1 MTEDHLPEQDRR
13 RFTRALLRIP
23 ATLHQGAISWD
34 VELLNISLNG
44 FAVSQP
50 TNWDGDYSHPFN
62 IPLQLD
68 DGSLELFAYL
78 IHVEQN
84 ALGFQMENLSSE
96 QRAML
101 AKLLA
106 FELDENTIAAELAR
120 LES

>member
-1 MTEDHLPEQDRR
+1 MTEAHLPEQERR
-13 RFTRALLRIP
+13 RFTRAPLRIP

-34 VELLNISLNG
+34 VDLLNMSLNG

-50 TNWDGDYSHPFN
+50 GNWDGDYSHPFN

-84 ALGFQMENLSSE
+84 ALGFQMENLSTE
-96 QRAML
+96 QRTML
-101 AKLLA
+101 AKMLA
-106 FELDENTIAAELAR
+106 FELQESTLAEELGR
-120 LES
+120 LD